1 MPARHRTK
9 ASVRRSSN
17 ARRQAFTPALRS
29 DPQGNV
35 GAGRTREHGPVTTAH
50 SKRIELDGP
59 ANFRDLGGYPTV
71 DGRRLRRGR
80 VFRSDSLSHMS
91 ETDTRHVAEVL
102 GVVTVV
108 DLRAAREVET
118 FGHGPLGTMG
128 LVVHHLPIIDETR
141 GERAENAPDPAKLG
155 LEELYRLM
163 LERFGERFAA
173 VLEVIADPAN
183 QPVVFHCAA
192 GKDRTG
198 LVAALLLSALGVD
211 DDVVA
216 ADYAITAEHMDEL
229 VARHRARAR
238 MSAAYAEVS
247 ESLFAAE
254 ASVMRAVLE
263 AVRTDYGSAAEY
275 LVAHGLEPGA
285 LEHLRSSLLE

>member
-1 MPARHRTK
+1 M
-9 ASVRRSSN
+9 
-17 ARRQAFTPALRS
+17 
-29 DPQGNV
+29 
-35 GAGRTREHGPVTTAH
+35 TTAH

-71 DGRRLRRGR
+71 DGRRLRLGR

-141 GERAENAPDPAKLG
+141 GERPENAPDPAKLG

-238 MSAAYAEVS
+238 KSAAYAEVS

-263 AVRTDYGSAAEY
+263 AVRTDYGSAAGY